1 MLIILLSTGQA
12 IEGYDKE
19 SLQNQINRNWEYLS
33 TIKENINHGQ
43 IKRVVLLYAD
53 DNSIKVF

>member
-1 MLIILLSTGQA
+1 MVIILLPTGQA

-33 TIKENINHGQ
+33 TIKENINHEQ